1 MSSIQVGRLV
11 EVAGLAPAWNGL
23 QFRVLV
29 YPYGQGLV
37 RGRVTKSGTGIRAR
51 DYTPGNIVTFYACN
65 VRPVDGFGNWY
76 REHS

>member
-1 MSSIQVGRLV
+1 MSSIQAGGLV
-11 EVAGLAPAWNGL
+11 EVAGLGPSWDGL

-37 RGRVTKSGTGIRAR
+37 RGKVTRSGTGARAR

-65 VRPVDGFGNWY
+65 VRPVGGFGIWY
-76 REHS
+76 KEHS